1 MKTATTTTVS
11 TATAPKQESG
21 CIRKG
26 LAKTVTGELTMT
38 DERFVDYYDEIID
51 TETNIH
57 YGVGGSIVAIA
68 LTDLLNKLSKEAI
81 TMSKYVYEIWYEFY
95 DGTMANNNGYT
106 KKIKTYLDK
115 EKAYAEKDRLNSEAQ
130 FPSEMPYS
138 VREVKLD
145 D

>member
-1 MKTATTTTVS
+1 VKS
-11 TATAPKQESG
+11 
-21 CIRKG
+21 
-26 LAKTVTGELTMT
+26 MT
-38 DERFVDYYDEIID
+38 DKWDTLTKKELITLLDPYSDDALICIGVNLQQGYVGFYDIEQD
-51 TETNIH
+51 SETKPDDKFKFILK
-57 YGVGGSIVAIA
+57 SKA
-68 LTDLLNKLSKEAI
+68 LDKWYKEDIKEAI

-95 DGTMANNNGYT
+95 DGTMANNDGYT

-115 EKAYAEKDRLNSEAQ
+115 EKAYAEKDRLNAEAQ